1 MGSECRVAG
10 VSILQRS
17 AEAEVVSDE
26 GLVVD
31 LAVKSGMVVV
41 QTAAQGV
48 MEQGGNAVLPTGS
61 HLQVESRL
69 YSWRE

>member
-1 MGSECRVAG
+1 M
-10 VSILQRS
+10 
-17 AEAEVVSDE
+17 VSDE

-48 MEQGGNAVLPTGS
+48 MEQGGNVVSDLLRELAVLPTGS

-69 YSWRE
+69 YRWRE